1 LLSRASIRLRV
12 TLAFAAVMTIVLGA
26 TGVFVYLRFS
36 SELDNAINNGLRSR
50 AGDVAALVK
59 EVDSGLS
66 EGRQS
71 TLAGKAENF
80 AEILTGKGMVLDATA
95 QLRGHALLT
104 VPELRRAARG
114 SILLD
119 RGPLPGLRGQSRLL
133 ATPVSSGG
141 RQVVVVVG
149 TSTEP
154 LTESRADLLQ
164 LLLLGGPIALLL
176 ASIAAYGVATAAL
189 RPVEAMRSRAAEIST
204 AAPDQRLPVSQTGDE
219 VARLGSTLNAMLQ
232 RLGDALA
239 HERQFVA
246 DASHELRTP
255 LAILKM
261 ELELA
266 LARGRSHEELHA
278 ALASAAEETDRLT
291 QLAEDLLVIA
301 QSDQGKLP
309 VTLVETDIAEVL
321 GGVVDRFS
329 RRASD
334 RGRSLE
340 ASVEP
345 GLGAPVDRLRVEQA
359 LGNLVDNA
367 LRYGE
372 GPVRLDAHGSDGFVE
387 LHVIDSGPGFSA
399 EFAERAFERFSRA
412 DASHGHGGSGL
423 GLAIVDSIARA
434 HHGTTRLASNP
445 GGGADVSLILPL
457 PLI

>member
-1 LLSRASIRLRV
+1 VLSHASIRLRV
-12 TLAFAAVMTIVLGA
+12 TLAFAAVMTVVLGA

-36 SELDNAINNGLRSR
+36 AELDSATNNGLRSR

-66 EGRQS
+66 EGRGS
-71 TLAGKAENF
+71 KLASRAENF
-80 AEILTGKGMVLDATA
+80 AEILTTRGAVLDATA
-95 QLRGHALLT
+95 QLQGRVLLT
-104 VPELRRAARG
+104 ETELRRAEHG

-119 RGPLPGLRGQSRLL
+119 RGPLLGLRGQSRLL

-141 RQVVVVVG
+141 RRVLVVVG

-204 AAPDQRLPVSQTGDE
+204 AAHDQRLPVPQTGDE
-219 VARLGSTLNAMLQ
+219 VARLGSTLNEMLG
-232 RLGDALA
+232 RLGEALA
-239 HERQFVA
+239 HERRFVA

-266 LARGRSHEELHA
+266 LARGRSREELHA

-309 VTLVETDIAEVL
+309 VTLVETDIAKVL
-321 GGVVDRFS
+321 GGVVERFS

-372 GPVRLDAHGSDGFVE
+372 GPVRLDARGSDGFVE

-399 EFAERAFERFSRA
+399 EFADRAFERFSRA
-412 DASHGHGGSGL
+412 DASHGQGGSGL

-434 HHGTTRLASNP
+434 HHGMTRLARNP
-445 GGGADVSLILPL
+445 EGGADVSLVLPL
-457 PLI
+457 TLI

>member
-1 LLSRASIRLRV
+1 
-12 TLAFAAVMTIVLGA
+12 M
-26 TGVFVYLRFS
+26 
-36 SELDNAINNGLRSR
+36 
-50 AGDVAALVK
+50 
-59 EVDSGLS
+59 
-66 EGRQS
+66 
-71 TLAGKAENF
+71 
-80 AEILTGKGMVLDATA
+80 
-95 QLRGHALLT
+95 
-104 VPELRRAARG
+104 
-114 SILLD
+114 
-119 RGPLPGLRGQSRLL
+119 
-133 ATPVSSGG
+133 PVSSDG
-141 RQVVVVVG
+141 RRVVVVG

-154 LTESRADLLQ
+154 LTESRTDLLQ

-204 AAPDQRLPVSQTGDE
+204 AAPDQRLPVPQTGDE

-239 HERQFVA
+239 HERRFVA

-340 ASVEP
+340 VSVEP
-345 GLGAPVDRLRVEQA
+345 GLGVPVDRLRIEQA

-367 LRYGE
+367 LRHGE
-372 GPVRLDAHGSDGFVE
+372 GPVRLDARSCDGFVE
-387 LHVIDSGPGFSA
+387 LHVIDSGLGFSA
-399 EFAERAFERFSRA
+399 EFAGRAFERFSRA

-423 GLAIVDSIARA
+423 GLAIVDAIARA
-434 HHGTTRLASNP
+434 HHGMTRLTRNP
-445 GGGADVSLILPL
+445 EGGADVSLILPL
-457 PLI
+457 TLI